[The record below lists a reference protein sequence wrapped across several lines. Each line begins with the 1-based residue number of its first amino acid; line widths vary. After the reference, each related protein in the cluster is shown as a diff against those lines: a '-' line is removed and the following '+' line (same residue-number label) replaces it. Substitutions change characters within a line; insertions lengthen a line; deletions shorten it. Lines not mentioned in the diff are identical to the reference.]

1 MRTRF
6 FRIIAAL
13 WLGSFV
19 STALAAPDIQ
29 QWWTPNGVRVLFV
42 QDDILPMLDVRVLFD
57 AASSRDDGL
66 PGLAALTNGL
76 LAEGAAGKSA
86 QQIAEDFES
95 VGAKIDNAALRDM
108 AYVGVRTLTRE
119 RYLDRAMTTLA
130 EVLTQPDFP
139 PQAFE
144 RELARMKVA
153 RQASKQSPSD
163 IAEEAFYKALYRDH
177 PYATPVGGT
186 DASLAAI
193 TLDDVRA
200 FYRKYYVAGNALVVM
215 VGAVDRAQAQ
225 TIATKLTAALPAGQ
239 KPASLPPVPELTE
252 AKTIRI
258 EFPSKQS
265 NILVGQPGMTRGDP
279 DYFALY
285 VANHPLGGSGFS
297 SRLVQTIREDRGLAY
312 SVYSYFTPMR
322 EAGPFTM
329 GMQTRADQTDE
340 ALSLMNTELEKYVSA
355 GPTQAELDAAKSNIT
370 GSFPLGLDSNSK
382 LLGYLAM
389 IGFYD
394 LPLDYIETFI
404 DHVRAVD
411 LKAVNDV
418 LKRRLHPDRMLT
430 VIVGKGAG
438 EDAGES
444 ASARS
449 QPAHESG

>member
-6 FRIIAAL
+6 LRVAAAV
-13 WLGSFV
+13 WLSLFAAAV
-19 STALAAPDIQ
+19 LAAPDIQ
-29 QWWTPNGVRVLFV
+29 QWRTPNGVRVLFV

-95 VGAKIDNAALRDM
+95 VGAKLDNDALRDM

-119 RYLDRAMTTLA
+119 SYLDRAMATLA

-139 PQAFE
+139 AQAFE

-153 RQASKQSPSD
+153 REASKQSPSD

-193 TLDDVRA
+193 TPQDVRA

-225 TIATKLTAALPAGQ
+225 DIAAKLTAALPAGQ
-239 KPASLPPVPELTE
+239 KPPPLPPVPELTE
-252 AKTIRI
+252 ATTVRI

-265 NILVGQPGMTRGDP
+265 NIFVGQPGMTRNDP

-285 VANHPLGGSGFS
+285 VANHPLGGSGFA

-322 EAGPFTM
+322 KKGPFMM
-329 GMQTRADQTDE
+329 GMQTRTDQTE
-340 ALSLMNTELEKYVSA
+340 VALSLLNAELDKYVAA

-389 IGFYD
+389 VGFYD
-394 LPLDYIETFI
+394 LPLDYIKTFI

-411 LKAVNDV
+411 LAAVNDV
-418 LKRRLHPDRMLT
+418 LKRRFQPGRMLT
-430 VIVGKGAG
+430 VIVGNGVGTAGAG
-438 EDAGES
+438 GK
-444 ASARS
+444 
-449 QPAHESG
+449 